1 MDIVSCIAIISQVI
15 WIRFYCSSSLD
26 GGSLQQLRNLVN
38 RRNVSSDPDK
48 KFNATEDFF
57 HLVGKAHIIV
67 GCQEY
72 FQIDSS
78 TGTPQRHL
86 STEAL
91 LLAKKERRE
100 VLHDALCGFIDEVFC
115 LDLDQ
120 PEHTRNDQ
128 VNMYATELLSYY
140 FLYIELEDAIA

>member
-1 MDIVSCIAIISQVI
+1 MVAH
-15 WIRFYCSSSLD
+15 SSSCATWSTGECFIRPRQEVQCHRGFL
-26 GGSLQQLRNLVN
+26 SLG
-38 RRNVSSDPDK
+38 
-48 KFNATEDFF
+48 
-57 HLVGKAHIIV
+57 GKAHIIV